1 MFKKGKISRMSRTLL
16 INFELN
22 RNKERKADG
31 VDNRN
36 QEDYLPCSDHSLK
49 NTALEKIRIEWI
61 D

>member
-1 MFKKGKISRMSRTLL
+1 MSRTLL

>member
-1 MFKKGKISRMSRTLL
+1 MNGRFKKGKISRISRTLL

-36 QEDYLPCSDHSLK
+36 QEDCLPVI
-49 NTALEKIRIEWI
+49 TV
-61 D
+61 